1 VTPQRFDEKKFKLA
15 ETVGDSPA
23 LSLYVEDIGL
33 VTDEPQFRN
42 SVWQPL
48 V

>member
-1 VTPQRFDEKKFKLA
+1 
-15 ETVGDSPA
+15 
-23 LSLYVEDIGL
+23 VEDIGL

-48 V
+48 VWDSRKCRSRSGGKRLRRF